1 MLLVRSK
8 QLLMLLISS
17 KQLWIMLLISSKQ
30 LWVISKQLLML
41 RCCEHLRI

>member
-17 KQLWIMLLISSKQ
+17 KQLW
-30 LWVISKQLLML
+30 VISKQLLML
-41 RCCEHLRI
+41 

>member
-41 RCCEHLRI
+41 